1 MQALLYRARTL
12 GTLSEDSYR
21 RAMKRMSAAG
31 WRTREPVDIG
41 PAEAPELLR
50 RAVEA
55 LPAAG
60 VSLRAIAEELGLP
73 ASRLAR
79 MLSVP
84 EQRDDRL
91 GEVVAF
97 RATS

>member
-21 RAMKRMSAAG
+21 RAMRRMSAAG

-50 RAVEA
+50 RAVAA
-55 LPAAG
+55 LPEAGTTLAG
-60 VSLRAIAEELGLP
+60 VADAFGVP
-73 ASRLAR
+73 TARLAR
-79 MLSVP
+79 MLSLP
-84 EQRDDRL
+84 EDHDDAMTGQL
-91 GEVVAF
+91 VALPV
-97 RATS
+97 